1 MAKYQLPALKN
12 ETEFE
17 EFICDL
23 FNEIEN
29 TETYTNTEFQL
40 FGTKGQNQKGID
52 IFSLKTKKVIQC
64 KLKSLKRKD
73 ELLRKEIISDID
85 SDLEKI
91 KNLNFKFDRLI
102 FTSTFRDDAKI
113 QEYVSDLS
121 QKSDFNI
128 NYWGWDTISKH
139 AEESETILK
148 KYFPKLFK
156 KAKTQKIELPENS
169 LGRDLL
175 KKNYATYL
183 IKRYGDWK
191 QIELARKNEK
201 FNWAS
206 FNKHIINKYKASGIN
221 YIHINHFENLAAYL
235 KSRIDK
241 TIMGKTRTNKGHRNY
256 STFEEHTEGIT
267 E

>member
-1 MAKYQLPALKN
+1 MAKYQLPALKK

-17 EFICDL
+17 DFICDL

-29 TETYTNTEFQL
+29 TESYTNTEFQS

-64 KLKSLKRKD
+64 KLKSLRRKD
-73 ELLRKEIISDID
+73 ALLRKELIADIN

-91 KNLNFKFDRLI
+91 ESLNFKFERLI
-102 FTSTFRDDAKI
+102 FTSTFKDDAII
-113 QEYVSDLS
+113 QEYVSELS
-121 QKSDFNI
+121 QKSDFDI
-128 NYWGWDTISKH
+128 HYWGWDTISKY
-139 AEESETILK
+139 AEESENILK

-156 KAKTQKIELPENS
+156 RAKTKKIELPENA
-169 LGRDLL
+169 LGKDLL
-175 KKNYATYL
+175 KKNYVNYL

-191 QIELARKNEK
+191 QMELSRKNEK

-206 FNKHIINKYKASGIN
+206 FNKHIMNKYRASGIN
-221 YIHINHFENLAAYL
+221 YIHISYFEHLIDYL

-241 TIMGKTRTNKGHRNY
+241 TIMGKTRITKGNRNY
-256 STFEEHTEGIT
+256 SNFEEHTEGIT